1 MTSNGRNYDYVV
13 SLSTLSAQLH
23 IYATNCMA
31 KRVHANTVVKIRNKR
46 FSALAWHGLSNMK

>member
-1 MTSNGRNYDYVV
+1 MTLNGPNYDYAV

-31 KRVHANTVVKIRNKR
+31 KCVRANTVVKIRNKN
-46 FSALAWHGLSNMK
+46 FSALAWHGLY